1 MVMSTAV
8 KSDRLKKRFEK
19 WDVNGNGRIEKSD
32 YEAEAHRIIRAFDED
47 PSSPQARALI
57 DAYIS
62 MYEFLAT
69 KAGVGAN
76 GAMTEDQFLGVV
88 EAQVFA
94 EGDAGFNRV
103 VRPTVAAMVG
113 LCDTDGDGEVS
124 PSEFRK
130 WLEAIGV
137 DASSAVES
145 FRTIDTNGSG
155 TLTVDELVAAVRAYH
170 FGTLDVPLL
179 GH

>member
-1 MVMSTAV
+1 MVMSTSV

-19 WDVNGNGRIEKSD
+19 WDVDGNGLIEKSD
-32 YEAEAHRIIRAFDED
+32 YEAEAHRIIKAFDED

-62 MYEFLAT
+62 MFEFLAT

-76 GAMTEDQFLGVV
+76 GSMTEDQFLSVV

-103 VRPTVAAMVG
+103 IRPTVAAMVG
-113 LCDTDGDGEVS
+113 LCDIDGDGEVS

-137 DASSAVES
+137 DASSAVEA
-145 FRTIDTNGSG
+145 FRTIDTSGNG

>member
-1 MVMSTAV
+1 MVMSTSV
-8 KSDRLKKRFEK
+8 QNDRLKKRFQK

-32 YEAEAHRIIRAFDED
+32 YEAEARRIIKAFGED
-47 PSSPQARALI
+47 PETPQARALI
-57 DAYIS
+57 ASYIS
-62 MYEFLAT
+62 MFEYLAG

-76 GAMTEDQFLGVV
+76 GAMTEDQFLDVV
-88 EAQVFA
+88 EATVFA

-103 VRPTVAAMVG
+103 IRPTVAAMVG
-113 LCDTDGDGEVS
+113 LADVDGDGEVS
-124 PSEFRK
+124 PTEFRK

-137 DASSAVES
+137 DASSAVEA

-155 TLTVDELVAAVRAYH
+155 TLTVDELVGAVRDYH
-170 FGTLDVPLL
+170 FGKLDVPLL

>member
-1 MVMSTAV
+1 MVMSTTV
-8 KSDRLKKRFEK
+8 KNDRLKKRFEK

-32 YEAEAHRIIRAFDED
+32 YQAEAKRIIKAFGEDET
-47 PSSPQARALI
+47 SPQARALI
-57 DAYIS
+57 DAYTS
-62 MYEFLAT
+62 MFEFLAT

-76 GAMTEDQFLGVV
+76 GAMTEDQFLSVV

-103 VRPTVAAMVG
+103 IRPTVAAMVG
-113 LCDTDGDGEVS
+113 LCDTDGDGEVN

-145 FRTIDTNGSG
+145 FRTIDTNGNG
-155 TLTVDELVAAVRAYH
+155 TLTVDELVGAVRAYH

>member
-19 WDVNGNGRIEKSD
+19 WDVNGNGSIEKSD
-32 YEAEAHRIIRAFDED
+32 YEAEASRIIEAFGED
-47 PSSPQARALI
+47 KSSPQARALI

-69 KAGVGAN
+69 KAGVGAD
-76 GAMTEDQFLGVV
+76 GSMTEEQFLSVV

-103 VRPTVAAMVG
+103 IRPTVAAMVG

-124 PSEFRK
+124 PPEFHK

-137 DASSAVES
+137 DPASAVEA
-145 FRTIDTNGSG
+145 FRTIDSNGNG